1 MVNSLLS
8 RFRAAL
14 EVSRA
19 QARLRA
25 RRLGQA
31 GFTLLELIIVVAII
45 GILATIAMP
54 ALKDMPRRANESV
67 LKTNLRT
74 LRDMIDQYYGAQG
87 HYPESLEVLVEK
99 GYVRMIPYDP
109 LTKSATTWQLIYE
122 EPDPLV
128 EPAETDLPEGGEP
141 GIIDVRSGSPL
152 VALDGTAYATW

>member
-1 MVNSLLS
+1 MVTPGKQ
-8 RFRAAL
+8 R
-14 EVSRA
+14 
-19 QARLRA
+19 
-25 RRLGQA
+25 
-31 GFTLLELIIVVAII
+31 GFTLLELIIVIAII

-74 LRDMIDQYYGAQG
+74 IRDLIDQYYGDQG

-99 GYVRMIPYDP
+99 GYVRQVPYDP
-109 LTKSATTWQLIYE
+109 LTKSSSTWVLVFE

-141 GIIDVRSGSPL
+141 GIIDVHSGSPA
-152 VALDGTAYATW
+152 VSLDGTPYVEW

>member
-1 MVNSLLS
+1 MVTAMASSLS
-8 RFRAAL
+8 RLRAA
-14 EVSRA
+14 A
-19 QARLRA
+19 QRVGQRA
-25 RRLGQA
+25 RRLGQS

-74 LRDMIDQYYGAQG
+74 IRDLIDQYYGDQG
-87 HYPESLEVLVEK
+87 HYPASLDVLVEK
-99 GYVRMIPYDP
+99 GYFRMVPYDP
-109 LTKSATTWQLIYE
+109 LTKSATTWTLVLE
-122 EPDPLV
+122 EPDPLA

-141 GIIDVRSGSPL
+141 GIIDVHSGSPA